1 MKKLL
6 LAGFML
12 ASLATFAQTTITTT
26 QETKQVV
33 EREKDGNKWTLT
45 LKNGDVESL
54 VLNGKTIAT
63 KDYPKYQNAIDALT
77 ASAYGYEMPFD
88 VKVTS
93 KGLKEPV
100 SRTQPISK
108 TNYTYSESNS
118 LTAEQRYANL
128 KIEEE
133 LRNDFI
139 TSAYDKGFKLELTE
153 SYMVVNG
160 ELMQKA
166 VVDKYANLYYR
177 YTGEKR
183 CDGCTFTVRINRS
196 ADAFA
201 GER

>member
-1 MKKLL
+1 MRKLL

-12 ASLATFAQTTITTT
+12 ASLATFAQTTVTTS
-26 QETKQVV
+26 QDIKQVV
-33 EREKDGNKWTLT
+33 EREKDGHKWTLT

-54 VLNGKTIAT
+54 VLNGKTISS

-77 ASAYGYEMPFD
+77 ASAYGYELPFD

-100 SRTQPISK
+100 SRT
-108 TNYTYSESNS
+108 NYTYAESNS
-118 LTAEQRYANL
+118 LTAEQRYANM

-166 VVDKYANLYYR
+166 IVDKYANLYYR
-177 YTGEKR
+177 FTGEKR
-183 CDGCTFTVRINRS
+183 CEGCTFTVRINRG

>member
-12 ASLATFAQTTITTT
+12 ASLATFAQTTVTTS
-26 QETKQVV
+26 QDIKQVV

-54 VLNGKTIAT
+54 VLNGKAIAS
-63 KDYPKYQNAIDALT
+63 KEYPKYQNVIDALT

-100 SRTQPISK
+100 SRTK
-108 TNYTYSESNS
+108 NYTYSESNS

-139 TSAYDKGFKLELTE
+139 TSAYDKGLKLELTE

-166 VVDKYANLYYR
+166 VVDKYVNLYYR
-177 YTGEKR
+177 FTGEKR
-183 CDGCTFTVRINRS
+183 CDGCTFMVRINRG

>member
-12 ASLATFAQTTITTT
+12 ASLATFAQTIVTTT
-26 QETKQVV
+26 QDIKQVV

-54 VLNGKTIAT
+54 VLNGKTIAS

-100 SRTQPISK
+100 SR

-177 YTGEKR
+177 FTGEKR
-183 CDGCTFTVRINRS
+183 CDGCTFTVRINRG